1 VDSEA
6 TGDYYTVDEAAKV
19 LKLTPGR
26 IRQMLRAG
34 ELEGDH
40 DETGRWRIPA
50 HAVHD
55 RPRPPRIERPPLGL
69 RQDETLPESPE
80 SLERLSDLE
89 AEVRDLRYQ
98 LGLSEGRR
106 ELTEK
111 AESTLRESLER
122 ERMRADEERERAER
136 LQTELDNARRPWWRK
151 LFGS

>member
-1 VDSEA
+1 VEP
-6 TGDYYTVDEAAKV
+6 GDFYTVDDAAKI

-34 ELEGDH
+34 ELEGDR
-40 DETGRWRIPA
+40 DDNGRWQIPA

-55 RPRPPRIERPPLGL
+55 RPRPPRVERP
-69 RQDETLPESPE
+69 RQSP
-80 SLERLSDLE
+80 SDASGSSERLTELE

-98 LGLSEGRR
+98 LGLSQGRM

-122 ERMRADEERERAER
+122 ERERADRERERAEK
-136 LQTELDNARRPWWRK
+136 LQEELDRSRLSWWRK
-151 LFGS
+151 LFGGRQ